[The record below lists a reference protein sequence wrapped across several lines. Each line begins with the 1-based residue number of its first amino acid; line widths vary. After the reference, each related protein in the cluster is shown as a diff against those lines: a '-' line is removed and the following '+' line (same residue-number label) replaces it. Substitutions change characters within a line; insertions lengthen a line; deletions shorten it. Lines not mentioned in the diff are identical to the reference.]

1 MTRWK
6 TLGVIAALSAAA
18 LTSLTA
24 CGGSGSKSSA
34 PTNELT
40 VWMMTGGP
48 GDNKIIDDVTKQFN
62 QKHPDVHVKV
72 EVQQWNNIVT
82 KLTTALASDKP
93 PDIVEMGNTQT
104 PLLTASGA
112 LAELTGDKPGFESAD
127 KWLAG
132 LAGPS
137 TYQGKLY
144 ATPLYGGTKVVMYS
158 KKMFAA
164 AGIAKPPATVDE
176 LVADCATLAQ
186 AHTAIPNF
194 SAFYMPGQY
203 WFAGMPFLFGKGGK
217 IAADN
222 AGKWTATMSS
232 AENQAGL
239 AEWKKFQNAC
249 STKSSI
255 GANTDSPDQDQLFA
269 DQKAAMIYVKAWE
282 PGAVKEKNA
291 TVAADAGYFIMPG
304 YQAGS
309 PLPVIVAGSTIGI
322 AAKSP
327 NKDLAVDWLKIITG
341 KSFQQ
346 TMTRTIHQL
355 PVVTDFLPAQDV
367 PAVLKL
373 GAQAATV
380 SQALPATP
388 GEATLETE
396 SYNEQF
402 FAKVAK
408 GTDIAGAAREY
419 DKHAT
424 EAFNAQSG
432 QR

>member
-1 MTRWK
+1 MKRWT
-6 TLGVIAALSAAA
+6 TLGVIASISAAFV
-18 LTSLTA
+18 SLAA
-24 CGGSGSKSSA
+24 CGGADSSTAA
-34 PTNELT
+34 PTNKLT

-48 GDNKIIDDVTKQFN
+48 GDNKIIDDVTKQFH
-62 QKHPDVHVKV
+62 QKHPDVQVKV
-72 EVQQWNNIVT
+72 EVQQWDNIVT
-82 KLTTALASDKP
+82 KLTTALASDNP

-104 PLLTASGA
+104 PMLTASGA
-112 LAELTGDKPGFESAD
+112 LAELTADKAGFESSD

-137 TYQGKLY
+137 TYQDKLY
-144 ATPLYGGTKVVMYS
+144 AAPLYGGTKVVMYS

-164 AGIAKPPATVDE
+164 AGIAKPPVTLDE
-176 LVADCATLAQ
+176 LVADCATLAK
-186 AHTAIPNF
+186 AHTSIPNF

-217 IAADN
+217 IATEDN
-222 AGKWTATMSS
+222 GKWTATMSS

-249 STKSSI
+249 STPSSI
-255 GANTDSPDQDQLFA
+255 GANTDSPDQDQIFA

-282 PGAVKEKNA
+282 PGAVKEINA
-291 TVAADAGYFIMPG
+291 KAAADAGYFIMPG
-304 YQAGS
+304 YEAGA

-322 AAKSP
+322 AQNSP
-327 NKDLAVDWLKIITG
+327 NKETAVDWLKIITG
-341 KSFQQ
+341 KTFQQ
-346 TMTRTIHQL
+346 TMTQTIHQL
-355 PVVTDFLPAQDV
+355 PVVTDFLPTQNV
-367 PAVLKL
+367 PDVLKL

-402 FAKVAK
+402 FAKIAK
-408 GTDIAGAAREY
+408 GSDIGSAAGEY

-432 QR
+432 PR

>member
-1 MTRWK
+1 MKRWK
-6 TLGVIAALSAAA
+6 TLGVIAISTALASVAAC
-18 LTSLTA
+18 S
-24 CGGSGSKSSA
+24 GSGPSKAA

-48 GDNKIIDDVTKQFN
+48 GDNKIIGDVTKQFN
-62 QKHPDVHVKV
+62 QKHPDVKVKV
-72 EVQQWNNIVT
+72 EVQQWDNIVT
-82 KLTTALASDKP
+82 KLTTALASDNP

-104 PLLTASGA
+104 PMLTASGA
-112 LAELTGDKPGFESAD
+112 LAELTADKAGFESSD
-127 KWLAG
+127 KWLDG

-144 ATPLYGGTKVVMYS
+144 AAPLYGGTKVVMYS

-164 AGIAKPPATVDE
+164 AGITTPPATIDE
-176 LVADCATLAQ
+176 LIADCGTLAK
-186 AHTAIPNF
+186 AHTSTPNF

-203 WFAGMPFLFGKGGK
+203 WFAGMPFLFGKGGT
-217 IAADN
+217 IATEND
-222 AGKWTATMSS
+222 GKWTATMSS

-249 STKSSI
+249 STPSSI
-255 GANTDSPDQDQLFA
+255 GANTDSPDQDQIFA

-282 PGAVKEKNA
+282 PGAVREINA
-291 TVAADAGYFIMPG
+291 KVAADAGYFIMPG

-322 AAKSP
+322 AQNSP
-327 NKDLAVDWLKIITG
+327 NKDVAVDWLKIITG
-341 KSFQQ
+341 KTFQQ

-355 PVVTDFLPAQDV
+355 PVVTDFLPTQDV
-367 PAVLKL
+367 PEVLKL
-373 GAQAATV
+373 GAQAAKV
-380 SQALPATP
+380 NHALPATP

-402 FAKVAK
+402 FAKIAK
-408 GTDIAGAAREY
+408 GSDIAKAAEEY

-424 EAFNAQSG
+424 EAFNSLSG
-432 QR
+432 PR

>member
-1 MTRWK
+1 MMRWK
-6 TLGVIAALSAAA
+6 TVGLAAAVSIA
-18 LTSLTA
+18 LTSLAA
-24 CGGSGSKSSA
+24 CGGGDAKSA
-34 PTNELT
+34 GPTNELT

-48 GDNKIIDDVTKQFN
+48 GDNKIIDDVTKQFHE
-62 QKHPDVHVKV
+62 KHPDVTVKV
-72 EVQQWNNIVT
+72 EVQQWDNIVT
-82 KLTTALASDKP
+82 KLTTALASDNP

-112 LAELTGDKPGFESAD
+112 LADLTGDKAGFESSD

-137 TYQGKLY
+137 TYQDKLY
-144 ATPLYGGTKVVMYS
+144 ATPLYGGTKVVMYN

-164 AGIAKPPATVDE
+164 AGIDKPPATVDE
-176 LVADCATLAQ
+176 LIADCATLSR
-186 AHTAIPNF
+186 AHTKTPNF

-203 WFAGMPFLFGKGGK
+203 WFAGMPFLFGKGGA
-217 IAADN
+217 IATEDG
-222 AGKWTATMSS
+222 GKWTATMSS

-249 STKSSI
+249 STPSSI
-255 GANTDSPDQDQLFA
+255 GANTDSPDQDQIFA
-269 DQKAAMIYVKAWE
+269 DSLAAMIYVKAWE

-291 TVAADAGYFIMPG
+291 TTAADAGYFIMPG
-304 YQAGS
+304 YQPNS

-327 NKDLAVDWLKIITG
+327 NKDVAVDWLKAITG

-355 PVVTDFLPAQDV
+355 PVVTDFLPTTDV
-367 PAVLKL
+367 PDILKL
-373 GAQAATV
+373 GTQAATV
-380 SQALPATP
+380 SRALPATP

-396 SYNEQF
+396 NYNEQF
-402 FAKVAK
+402 FAKIAK
-408 GTDIAGAAREY
+408 GGEIAGAAQDY

-424 EAFNAQSG
+424 EAFNALSG
-432 QR
+432 PR

>member
-1 MTRWK
+1 MKRWK
-6 TLGVIAALSAAA
+6 TLGVIASVTVALI
-18 LTSLTA
+18 SLAA
-24 CGGSGSKSSA
+24 CGGSGSKRSG

-48 GDNKIIDDVTKQFN
+48 GDNKIIDDVTTQFHH
-62 QKHPDVHVKV
+62 KHPDVTVRV

-82 KLTTALASDKP
+82 KLTTALASDNP

-112 LAELTGDKPGFESAD
+112 LAELTADKAGFESSD

-137 TYQGKLY
+137 TYQDKLY

-164 AGIAKPPATVDE
+164 AGITKPPATLDE
-176 LVADCATLAQ
+176 LVADCATLARAQ
-186 AHTAIPNF
+186 TSTPNF

-203 WFAGMPFLFGKGGK
+203 WFAGMPFLFGKGGT
-217 IAADN
+217 IATQTDRQ
-222 AGKWTATMSS
+222 WTAAMSS
-232 AENQAGL
+232 AENKAGL

-249 STKSSI
+249 STPSSM
-255 GANTDSPDQDQLFA
+255 GANTDSPDQDQIFA

-291 TVAADAGYFIMPG
+291 KAAADAGYFIMPG
-304 YQAGS
+304 YRAGS

-327 NKDLAVDWLKIITG
+327 NKDMAVDWLKIITG
-341 KSFQQ
+341 KTFQQ

-355 PVVTDFLPAQDV
+355 PVVTDFLPTQNV
-367 PAVLKL
+367 PDVLKL

-402 FAKVAK
+402 FAKIAK
-408 GTDIAGAAREY
+408 GSDIAKSAEEY

>member
-1 MTRWK
+1 MMRWK
-6 TLGVIAALSAAA
+6 TVGLAATVSIA
-18 LTSLTA
+18 LTGLAA
-24 CGGSGSKSSA
+24 CGGGDATSSGA
-34 PTNELT
+34 TNELT

-48 GDNKIIDDVTKQFN
+48 GDNKIVEDVTKQFHE
-62 QKHPDVHVKV
+62 KHPDVTVKV
-72 EVQQWNNIVT
+72 EVQQWDNIVT
-82 KLTTALASDKP
+82 KLTTALASDNP

-112 LAELTGDKPGFESAD
+112 LADLTGDKGDFESSD

-137 TYQGKLY
+137 TYQDKLY
-144 ATPLYGGTKVVMYS
+144 ATPLYGGTKVVMYN

-176 LVADCATLAQ
+176 LVADCSKLAQ
-186 AHTAIPNF
+186 AHSKTPNF

-203 WFAGMPFLFGKGGK
+203 WFAGMPFLFGKGGA
-217 IAADN
+217 IATEND
-222 AGKWTATMSS
+222 GKWTATMSS

-249 STKSSI
+249 STPSST
-255 GANTDSPDQDQLFA
+255 GANTDSPDQDQIFA
-269 DQKAAMIYVKAWE
+269 DSKAAMIYVKAWE

-291 TVAADAGYFIMPG
+291 KTAADAGYFIMPG
-304 YQAGS
+304 YQPNS

-327 NKDLAVDWLKIITG
+327 NKDVAVDWLKAITS

-355 PVVTDFLPAQDV
+355 PIVPDFLPTTDV
-367 PAVLKL
+367 PDILKL
-373 GAQAATV
+373 GTQAATV
-380 SQALPATP
+380 SRALPATP

-402 FAKVAK
+402 FAKIAK
-408 GTDIAGAAREY
+408 GGEIASSAQEY

-424 EAFNAQSG
+424 EAFNALSG
-432 QR
+432 PR

>member
-1 MTRWK
+1 MKPWK
-6 TLGVIAALSAAA
+6 SLALLASI
-18 LTSLTA
+18 SLSLAA
-24 CGGSGSKSSA
+24 CGGSGPGKAA
-34 PTNELT
+34 PTNKLT

-48 GDNKIIDDVTKQFN
+48 GDNKIIGDVTKQFN
-62 QKHPDVHVKV
+62 QKHPDVKVTV
-72 EVQQWNNIVT
+72 EVQQWDNIVT
-82 KLTTALASDKP
+82 KLTTALASDNP

-104 PLLTASGA
+104 PMLTASGA
-112 LAELTGDKPGFESAD
+112 LAELTDKKGEFESSD
-127 KWLAG
+127 QWLAG

-137 TYQGKLY
+137 TYQDKLY

-164 AGIAKPPATVDE
+164 AGIDKPPATVDD
-176 LVADCATLAQ
+176 LIADCGKLAK
-186 AHTAIPNF
+186 AHTSTPNF

-203 WFAGMPFLFGKGGK
+203 WFAGMPFLFGKGGT
-217 IAADN
+217 IATSTDN
-222 AGKWTATMSS
+222 KWTAQMSS

-239 AEWKKFQNAC
+239 AEWKKFQNGC
-249 STKSSI
+249 STPSSI
-255 GANTDSPDQDQLFA
+255 GANTDSPDQDQIFA

-282 PGAVKEKNA
+282 PGAVAEKNA
-291 TVAADAGYFIMPG
+291 KAAADAGYFIMPG
-304 YQAGS
+304 YEAGK

-322 AAKSP
+322 AQNSP
-327 NKDLAVDWLKIITG
+327 NKDMAVDWLKIITG
-341 KSFQQ
+341 KAFQQ

-355 PVVTDFLPAQDV
+355 PVVAAFLPTTGNV
-367 PAVLKL
+367 PEVLKL

-380 SQALPATP
+380 SQALPSTP

-402 FAKVAK
+402 FSKIAK
-408 GTDIAGAAREY
+408 GADIAGAAKDY

>member
-1 MTRWK
+1 MTRCK
-6 TLGVIAALSAAA
+6 TLAVIASISAA
-18 LTSLTA
+18 LTTLAA
-24 CGGSGSKSSA
+24 CGGAGPSKSA

-48 GDNKIIDDVTKQFN
+48 GDNKIIQNVTDQFH
-62 QKHPDVHVKV
+62 QKHPDVQVKV
-72 EVQQWNNIVT
+72 EVQQWDNIVT
-82 KLTTALASDKP
+82 KLTTALASDNP

-104 PLLTASGA
+104 PMLTASGA
-112 LAELTGDKPGFESAD
+112 LAELTADKSGFESSD
-127 KWLAG
+127 QWLAG

-144 ATPLYGGTKVVMYS
+144 AAPLYGGTKVVMYS

-164 AGIAKPPATVDE
+164 AGIAKPPATLDE
-176 LVADCATLAQ
+176 LVADCGKLAK
-186 AHTAIPNF
+186 AHTSTPNF

-217 IAADN
+217 IATEND
-222 AGKWTATMSS
+222 GKWAAEMSS

-239 AEWKKFQNAC
+239 AEWKRFQNAC
-249 STKSSI
+249 STPSSI
-255 GANTDSPDQDQLFA
+255 GANTDSPDQDQIFA
-269 DQKAAMIYVKAWE
+269 DQKASMIYVKAWE
-282 PGAVKEKNA
+282 PGAVKEINA
-291 TVAADAGYFIMPG
+291 KAAADAGYFIMPG
-304 YQAGS
+304 YQADS

-322 AAKSP
+322 ASNSP
-327 NKDLAVDWLKIITG
+327 NKEMAVDWLKIVTG
-341 KSFQQ
+341 KTFQQ
-346 TMTRTIHQL
+346 TMTQTIHQL
-355 PVVTDFLPAQDV
+355 PVVTAFLPTQDV
-367 PAVLKL
+367 PDVLKL

-380 SQALPATP
+380 SQALPSTP

-402 FAKVAK
+402 FSKIAK
-408 GTDIAGAAREY
+408 GSDIAKAAEDY